1 MSGRRFQRIGEVAA
15 DIGVPTHV
23 LRYWE
28 SEFPQLRP
36 RKGSGGQ
43 RLYQQR
49 DVELIREIKTLLHER
64 GYTIDGAR
72 RALNEASG
80 QGPGDLAIDRALRE
94 IHAISALLED

>member
-1 MSGRRFQRIGEVAA
+1 MSERRFQRIGEVAA
-15 DIGVPTHV
+15 DVGVATHV

-43 RLYQQR
+43 RLYQKR
-49 DVELIREIKTLLHER
+49 DIELIREIKSLLHER
-64 GYTIDGAR
+64 GYTIEGAR

-80 QGPGDLAIDRALRE
+80 SGPGELAINRVLRE
-94 IHAISALLED
+94 INAISELLED